1 MPNENFS
8 KGMRDYFSI
17 TSENIDGFS
26 GLFAVRLNPDCKVY
40 EGHFPGEPV
49 SPGVCNIEMLLECAE
64 RVIGFPLRMVK
75 LTRCRLTTL
84 ITPLT
89 YADLELKI
97 ALTPK
102 EDRWVLAAEI
112 GKDEDSYMTLKADVT
127 KDE

>member
-1 MPNENFS
+1 M
-8 KGMRDYFSI
+8 KDYFSI

-75 LTRCRLTTL
+75 LNRCRLTTL

-89 YADLELKI
+89 HADLELKI

-102 EDRWVLAAEI
+102 EDRWVLTAEI
-112 GKDEDSYMTLKADVT
+112 GKGEDSYMTLKADVT

>member
-1 MPNENFS
+1 MKNYYS
-8 KGMRDYFSI
+8 TI
-17 TSENIDGFS
+17 SENIDGFS

-64 RVIGFPLRMVK
+64 RLIGFPLRMVR

-89 YADLELKI
+89 HADLELKI
-97 ALTPK
+97 SLAPK
-102 EDRWVLAAEI
+102 EDRWILNAEI
-112 GKDEDSYMTLKADVT
+112 GKGEENYMTLKAEVT